1 MSAGRRLDHA
11 SLMGRVL
18 LVATIMTF
26 ASPSSAQL
34 KVIISGGFSPAYQ
47 EVLPEFER
55 TTGIAVTT
63 GSGASQGGGPQTIAA
78 QLRRG
83 VPADVVILSREG
95 LTELI
100 SAGRIVA
107 FSDVDLAS
115 VPIGA
120 AVRAGAPKP
129 DIGTVDAFKQALLT
143 AKTVVV
149 PGSTSGIYLKDKVF
163 PQLGIADKINLKV
176 TERGSQ
182 ATAMLA
188 AGDADIAVQP
198 VSELATVPG
207 IDVIGRIPS
216 ELQLIQVFAAA
227 IVTGTNQPDAAR
239 NLIDFLAS
247 EHAAAAMVKSGME
260 PVKRGAH

>member
-1 MSAGRRLDHA
+1 
-11 SLMGRVL
+11 
-18 LVATIMTF
+18 VATIMTF
-26 ASPSSAQL
+26 AGSSSAQL

-63 GSGASQGGGPQTIAA
+63 GSGASQGSGAQRIAA
-78 QLRRG
+78 QLQRG

-107 FSDVDLAS
+107 FSDLDLAS

-143 AKTVVV
+143 AKTVVI
-149 PGSTSGIYLKDKVF
+149 PGSTSGIYLRDKVF
-163 PQLGIADKINLKV
+163 PRLGIADKINLKV

-182 ATAMLA
+182 A
-188 AGDADIAVQP
+188 
-198 VSELATVPG
+198 
-207 IDVIGRIPS
+207 
-216 ELQLIQVFAAA
+216 
-227 IVTGTNQPDAAR
+227 
-239 NLIDFLAS
+239 
-247 EHAAAAMVKSGME
+247 
-260 PVKRGAH
+260 